1 MLFMDRYQFYYI
13 ALYNYVQYIIYIM
26 LVIQYIDITT
36 VNVARLFKQKI

>member
-1 MLFMDRYQFYYI
+1 MLFMDRYQFYI